1 MFTSDNGAVCPNAKA
16 VGRSLI
22 YLGVSVFLALFGA
35 VYELFSH
42 GVYSYFMIYSF
53 AVPLLGGCLPWLLAA
68 KGFIPGPG
76 TWSGLLMAFA
86 VSVLSTGS
94 VFRGVLE
101 IYGTTNRLS
110 AVYLWAGIALCVLF
124 AAVYS
129 AEAVAAKRKPQA

>member
-1 MFTSDNGAVCPNAKA
+1 MPERKGCGEVPHLS
-16 VGRSLI
+16 
-22 YLGVSVFLALFGA
+22 GVSVFLALFGA

-53 AVPLLGGCLPWLLAA
+53 AVPLLGGCLPWLLAV
-68 KGFIPGPG
+68 KGCIPEPG
-76 TWSGLLMAFA
+76 SWSGLLMALA

-124 AAVYS
+124 AAAYS
-129 AEAVAAKRKPQA
+129 VETVAAKRKPQA